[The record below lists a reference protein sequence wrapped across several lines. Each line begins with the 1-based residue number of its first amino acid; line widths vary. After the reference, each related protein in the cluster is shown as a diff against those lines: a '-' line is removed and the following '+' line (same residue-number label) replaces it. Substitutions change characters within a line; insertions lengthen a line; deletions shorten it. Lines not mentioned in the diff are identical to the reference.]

1 MANMGDKLK
10 QSDVK
15 KGMKIGRWGVT
26 KVTPKRVT
34 IILMSDKDL
43 GYKISGRPLTYNWD
57 GEGYKRQG
65 QYLRKNGISEGFKVK
80 DWVVGKPNTNAK
92 NAEGF
97 VYKVDGDKI
106 YLKDKYGSEEKRA
119 FPSSDFKKGKAPKT
133 ESKLNEG
140 DIRELIRTMIEQ
152 ELDQFDIEDEEKD
165 KCDIG
170 ECGKECIECEQNETC
185 DKHKKNEEDE
195 LEEVSSVTAMGGQDG
210 YQTPYAFAKRL
221 KDRTREI
228 SQQLGYKLVNEPE
241 DRDWKDIEDAQ
252 KESLVYR
259 RKFAEMKVRS
269 GLNES
274 KRINVTFTTDGERK
288 ALLTSLKKNKKDADI
303 TELDGEFVVDI
314 YANTNKILSDLKSVK
329 KRIQSKN
336 RGQSGIDIQEN
347 IINEGTKIVD
357 KVGDYELQKVF
368 RWGGLLTHIIVKNGK
383 EIGQYAPNLDSKIAV
398 KYFKQDAPKRKFPK
412 AQIYEQ
418 NINEGTDE
426 TAKIYVGGEPWW
438 VRKMGDTTHF
448 HMANSE
454 KGIKAGGWVSHI
466 GQHKDEL
473 YYNDIVKWLKGGK
486 INGKKY
492 KKFFRQQEGIAEGRR
507 GAYHEFRDNP
517 DMNNRQ
523 KIGVSLR
530 DVRNQLES
538 IEKTIDLNLR
548 LKQETGINTQQYWKN
563 THRALN
569 KINEK
574 MTRII
579 NKVRRF

>member
-274 KRINVTFTTDGERK
+274 V
-288 ALLTSLKKNKKDADI
+288 
-303 TELDGEFVVDI
+303 
-314 YANTNKILSDLKSVK
+314 
-329 KRIQSKN
+329 
-336 RGQSGIDIQEN
+336 
-347 IINEGTKIVD
+347 INEGGKLVD

-383 EIGQYAPNLDSKIAV
+383 EIGQYAPNLKPEIAI

-418 NINEGTDE
+418 NINEGKDE
-426 TAKIYVGGEPWW
+426 TVKIFIGSDPYWL
-438 VRKMGDTTHF
+438 RKTGDTTHF
-448 HMANSE
+448 HMSNSE
-454 KGIKAGGWVSHI
+454 KGIKAGGETYHI

-473 YYNDIVKWLKGGK
+473 YYNDLVKWLKGGK

-492 KKFFRQQEGIAEGRR
+492 KGFFRQQEGINEGRR
-507 GAYHEFRDNP
+507 GVYHEFRDDPN
-517 DMNNRQ
+517 MNNRQ
-523 KIGVSLR
+523 KIGISLR
-530 DVRNQLES
+530 NVRNQLSE

-548 LKQETGINTQQYWKN
+548 LKQETGIDTQQYWKN